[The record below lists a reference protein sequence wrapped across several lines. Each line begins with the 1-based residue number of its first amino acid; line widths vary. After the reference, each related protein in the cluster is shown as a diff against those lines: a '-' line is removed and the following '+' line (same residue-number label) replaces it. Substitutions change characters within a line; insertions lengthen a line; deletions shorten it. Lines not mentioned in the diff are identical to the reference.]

1 MSTSIE
7 KSAVLAVRVWG
18 GWTDLTACCCWTE
31 LSCFLPLFIT
41 TQSLTLF
48 LLQWLRCSL
57 CPSLAKFTKR
67 TDFCQVSELV
77 GLMITRASS
86 GYGVRTSWKG
96 QQDVVLNGS
105 EPLDETGCALALLL
119 LLRKGEGCVQ
129 YPLQPEGTPA
139 WVFCLPRNNFAF
151 LPPPGCLGPCVQAWL
166 SRAPS
171 GPFVSSSFLQS
182 GTTSAKPVE
191 RAHTQLTHPLMGR
204 GRNVVHIF
212 HFLRKLLSY
221 IEGTDVLKE
230 GNGTCLNSG
239 WAKASTFKCLR
250 SGLSQTLVTPCL
262 ALQGRYSASC
272 FWGEKG
278 TCVM

>member
-7 KSAVLAVRVWG
+7 KSAVLAVRVWD

-171 GPFVSSSFLQS
+171 GPFRLFFL
-182 GTTSAKPVE
+182 
-191 RAHTQLTHPLMGR
+191 
-204 GRNVVHIF
+204 
-212 HFLRKLLSY
+212 
-221 IEGTDVLKE
+221 
-230 GNGTCLNSG
+230 
-239 WAKASTFKCLR
+239 
-250 SGLSQTLVTPCL
+250 L
-262 ALQGRYSASC
+262 AEWHNFSKTGGACPYSANTSTDGQGKERC
-272 FWGEKG
+272 PHFPLLAQ
-278 TCVM
+278 VA